1 MLDITD
7 QMWKEVVDK
16 LNCTWRKYPF
26 TNHTS
31 TKISCM
37 GATLYS
43 RYDSGERT
51 EDLYNTIWF
60 YNWAYGDKD

>member
-1 MLDITD
+1 MLNITD
-7 QMWKEVVDK
+7 QMWQEVVDK
-16 LNCTWRKYPF
+16 LKCTWRKY
-26 TNHTS
+26 S
-31 TKISCM
+31 DTKVFCM

-60 YNWAYGDKD
+60 YNWSYGDKD